1 VVGGWWLWEHEFF
14 VGGVADVLIVCFLVL
29 LFFLLQVFIGILN
42 DAYSEANKY
51 VSDNDST
58 FWRDVITSPF
68 RVMTNKFKGEAGSR
82 ARKAIANKSNKK

>member
-1 VVGGWWLWEHEFF
+1 MFF
-14 VGGVADVLIVCFLVL
+14 IRVFGCCFVSV
-29 LFFLLQVFIGILN
+29 FLLQVFIGILN

-58 FWRDVITSPF
+58 FWRDVFTSPF

-82 ARKAIANKSNKK
+82 ARKAIANKSSNSKK

>member
-1 VVGGWWLWEHEFF
+1 VVGGGCGNMILFLS
-14 VGGVADVLIVCFLVL
+14 VADVLHCVCFLVL

-82 ARKAIANKSNKK
+82 ARKAIANKSSSKK

>member
-1 VVGGWWLWEHEFF
+1 MILFLWVLLMFF
-14 VGGVADVLIVCFLVL
+14 MVCFLVL
-29 LFFLLQVFIGILN
+29 PFVVLQVFIGILN